1 MENESRRIK
10 MEQSYHSFLMALKGK
25 TVTIYKAGPESKKG
39 KILDVKPDYIALH
52 VQTNNN
58 NNNNDNKKE
67 NEKNTNQNDQDTV
80 VYYQVDHIKSV
91 IEDTKTNSMQ
101 TLEELPEVEYYHSDC
116 FIGLLEQFVDQ
127 TIQINQGGPQSKH
140 GVLVAVFDDFLVL
153 FTEDDGLVYFNTYHV
168 KSVSKFKQNDNND
181 EANNQPV
188 MLIPEWISVDE
199 FHDVFKYLS
208 HQWVSI
214 NRGGPD
220 AMEGVLVE
228 NVGGHYTL
236 VNNQEVMRIHP
247 FHIQSI
253 SVGPKGHL
261 KQQNNNQNNEN
272 KDQDKNEESS
282 KETNES
288 SSSCNESSSSKDESS
303 SSKDESSSSSGKRST
318 GKKRSSRRRSSRR
331 HSHKE
336 KIIKTIDYKWKY

>member
-1 MENESRRIK
+1 

-39 KILDVKPDYIALH
+39 KILDVKPDYIALY
-52 VQTNNN
+52 VQ
-58 NNNNDNKKE
+58 NNND
-67 NEKNTNQNDQDTV
+67 QNTV

-101 TLEELPEVEYYHSDC
+101 IMEELPEVEYYDSNC

-153 FTEDDGLVYFNTYHV
+153 FTDDDGLVYFNTLHV
-168 KSVSKFKQNDNND
+168 KSVSKFIQNN
-181 EANNQPV
+181 ETNNQPT
-188 MLIPEWISVDE
+188 LQIPEWICVDE

-253 SVGPKGHL
+253 SIGPKGHL
-261 KQQNNNQNNEN
+261 KQQNNNQNNNE
-272 KDQDKNEESS
+272 KKNEESS
-282 KETNES
+282 EETNES
-288 SSSCNESSSSKDESS
+288 SSSSNESSSLS
-303 SSKDESSSSSGKRST
+303 DESSSSSHESSSSSNKRRST
-318 GKKRSSRRRSSRR
+318 GKKRSTRRSNRRRTSSP
-331 HSHKE
+331 SKE
-336 KIIKTIDYKWKY
+336 RIIKTIDYKWKY

>member
-1 MENESRRIK
+1 

-39 KILDVKPDYIALH
+39 KILDVKPDYITLYA
-52 VQTNNN
+52 QNNN
-58 NNNNDNKKE
+58 NNNNNKDNNKE
-67 NEKNTNQNDQDTV
+67 NNTNNQNDQNTV

-101 TLEELPEVEYYHSDC
+101 IMEELPEVEYYNSDS
-116 FIGLLEQFVDQ
+116 FIGLLEQFIDQ

-140 GVLVAVFDDFLVL
+140 GVLVAVSDDFLVL
-153 FTEDDGLVYFNTYHV
+153 FTEDDGLVYFNTQHV
-168 KSVSKFKQNDNND
+168 KSVSKFKQNEQND
-181 EANNQPV
+181 ETINQPT

-261 KQQNNNQNNEN
+261 KQQNNNQNNNQNDNEN
-272 KDQDKNEESS
+272 KDQEKNEESS
-282 KETNES
+282 DESNES
-288 SSSCNESSSSKDESS
+288 SSSSNESSSSSS
-303 SSKDESSSSSGKRST
+303 ERRST
-318 GKKRSSRRRSSRR
+318 GKKRSTRRSNRRRTSSR
-331 HSHKE
+331 SCKE

>member
-1 MENESRRIK
+1 

-52 VQTNNN
+52 AENNN
-58 NNNNDNKKE
+58 NNNNDQSKKD
-67 NEKNTNQNDQDTV
+67 NNDNQNDQNTV
-80 VYYQVDHIKSV
+80 VYYQVQHIKSV

-101 TLEELPEVEYYHSDC
+101 IMEEQAEVEYFRSEN
-116 FIGLLEQFVDQ
+116 FISLMEQFVDQ

-140 GVLVAVFDDFLVL
+140 GILVAVFGDFLVL
-153 FTEDDGLVYFNTYHV
+153 YTDDDGLVYFNIEHV
-168 KSVSKFKQNDNND
+168 KSVSKFNENKQNDENATN
-181 EANNQPV
+181 
-188 MLIPEWISVDE
+188 IPELQIPECVCVDL
-199 FHDVFKYLS
+199 FQDVFKYFS

-261 KQQNNNQNNEN
+261 KQNNNEN
-272 KDQDKNEESS
+272 NNENNDENKNQEQNEESS
-282 KETNES
+282 NECSSSSNES
-288 SSSCNESSSSKDESS
+288 SSSS
-303 SSKDESSSSSGKRST
+303 DESSSSSNESSSSSNGKRSS
-318 GKKRSSRRRSSRR
+318 GKRRSSRKSSRRRSNR
-331 HSHKE
+331 HRSCRENIVKS
-336 KIIKTIDYKWKY
+336 IDYTWKY